1 MCQFNIL
8 PKQEYHHDFHWTV
21 QLGPNSPYFISN
33 NEHCYERAQ
42 TGIPK
47 QAKLTGDGYCC

>member
-47 QAKLTGDGYCC
+47 QAELTGDGYCC